1 MSRFNVNTS
10 HPLIPNSQEYI
21 YEQQYISIH
30 SEDRNVL
37 KYPNSSD
44 FEIELP
50 QDYLNVQGFRLVSG
64 YFPAQVNVFSK
75 HKKNVTLLFKFIEVY
90 NPNDHGVVDPLQ
102 IAIYDTLSV
111 YLENYVVIIS
121 DGTYTPTQLLT
132 EVINKMN
139 QAVTDVLLGTSST
152 LTPAE
157 KTALETAGG
166 YTEFVGQYHE
176 PSNKFWFGNQS
187 SQFQF
192 SNTDT
197 ARYEEISMVCYCDN
211 NNDVLDVFNDWG
223 LPGNLGFT
231 RCDAVSTELT
241 NINDARFFYL
251 EGLNGIWLLP
261 NSSLTGS
268 IAYYVASPLQ
278 INISPQRYMYMDVKL
293 LNAIDETAPYNYS
306 KYTQETNST
315 NGIVKAS
322 FAKIPLSKDSLGSY
336 YEEYS
341 PANYFKMYNPPVER
355 IRKLSIRFRYHDGML
370 VDFNNQK
377 YTFTLEFTILR
388 PQNNRAYNVR
398 VPVSIG
404 NNV

>member
-1 MSRFNVNTS
+1 MSRFNVQTT

-30 SEDRNVL
+30 SEDRNIL
-37 KYPNSSD
+37 KHPNASD

-50 QDYLNVQGFRLVSG
+50 QDYLNVQGFRLVAG

-75 HKKNVTLLFKFIEVY
+75 QRKNVTMLFNFVELY

-102 IAIYDTLSV
+102 LAIYATLSG
-111 YLENYVVIIS
+111 YLKNYFILIN
-121 DGTYTPTQLLT
+121 DGTYTAEQLMH
-132 EVINKMN
+132 EVVNRMN
-139 QAVTDVLLGTSST
+139 QAVTDVLLGSTSS
-152 LTPAE
+152 LSPAE
-157 KTALETAGG
+157 KTALEAAGG
-166 YTEFVGQYHE
+166 YSEFVAAHNI
-176 PSNKFWFGNQS
+176 PSKKLWIGNQS
-187 SQFQF
+187 SGFQLL
-192 SNTDT
+192 NTET
-197 ARYEEISMVCYCDN
+197 TRYEENSYVCHCSDN
-211 NNDVLDVFNDWG
+211 NDIVDVFKDWG

-231 RCDAVSTELT
+231 RCDAVSVELT
-241 NINDARFFYL
+241 NENDARFFYL
-251 EGLNGIWLLP
+251 SGTSGVWLRP
-261 NSSLTGS
+261 NAALAGAK
-268 IAYYVASPLQ
+268 AYYMTAPLQ
-278 INISPQRYMYMDVKL
+278 MDIAAQKYMYMDIKL

-315 NGIVKAS
+315 NGVVKAS
-322 FAKIPLSKDSLGSY
+322 FAKIPLSTDALGGY

-355 IRKLSIRFRYHDGML
+355 IRKLSIKFRYHDGML

-377 YTFTLEFTILR
+377 YTFTIEFTILR

-404 NNV
+404 NPV